1 MGRRTETTEYLKE
14 CIANALI
21 QLMNA
26 APIEKIRIQ
35 EITELA
41 GVGRMTWFRYFDS
54 KTDAL
59 VFKLQQLWKE
69 WIAGH
74 PCSGRIG
81 SYEHALWFFSF
92 WYSIRPLLSLLYRQ
106 NQYDVLLRVFLLY
119 ASIVE
124 GDLRREQYH
133 EMFFAYGMLGIVIK
147 WTAAGFRETPEKL
160 TALLPN
166 KMMLEIINR
175 IACSASFDMISS

>member
-1 MGRRTETTEYLKE
+1 MGRRNETTEYLKE

-54 KTDAL
+54 KADAL

-69 WIAGH
+69 WIGGH

-92 WYSIRPLLSLLYRQ
+92 WYSIRPLLLLLYQQ
-106 NQYDVLLRVFLLY
+106 NQYDVLLRVFLQY
-119 ASIVE
+119 ASTVE

-133 EMFFAYGMLGIVIK
+133 EMFFAYGMLGIVIN
-147 WTAAGFRETPEKL
+147 WTATGFQETPEKL
-160 TALLPN
+160 AALLPN

-175 IACSASFDMISS
+175 IAGSASIDMT

>member
-1 MGRRTETTEYLKE
+1 MGRRTETTQYLKGR
-14 CIANALI
+14 IANALI
-21 QLMNA
+21 QLMDD
-26 APIEKIRIQ
+26 APIEKIRVQ

-41 GVGRMTWFRYFDS
+41 GVGRMTWFRYFGS

-69 WIAGH
+69 WIGEH

-133 EMFFAYGMLGIVIK
+133 EMFFAYGMLGIVIN
-147 WTAAGFRETPEKL
+147 WTATGFQETPEKL
-160 TALLPN
+160 AALLPN

-175 IACSASFDMISS
+175 IACSASFDMI

>member
-1 MGRRTETTEYLKE
+1 MGRRTETTEHLKE

-21 QLMNA
+21 QLMNDT
-26 APIEKIRIQ
+26 PIEKIRIQ
-35 EITELA
+35 EITGSA

-54 KTDAL
+54 KSDAL

-69 WIAGH
+69 WIGEH

-81 SYEHALWFFSF
+81 SQEHALWFFSF

-133 EMFFAYGMLGIVIK
+133 EMFFAYGMLGVVIE
-147 WTAAGFRETPEKL
+147 WTASGFRETPERL
-160 TALLPN
+160 AALLPN
-166 KMMLEIINR
+166 KMILEIINR
-175 IACSASFDMISS
+175 VACSTSFNMA

>member
-1 MGRRTETTEYLKE
+1 MGRRTETTQYLKMR
-14 CIANALI
+14 IADALI
-21 QLMNA
+21 QLMNDT
-26 APIEKIRIQ
+26 PVEKIRIQ

-69 WIAGH
+69 WIGGH

-92 WYSIRPLLSLLYRQ
+92 GYSIRPLLSLLCRQ
-106 NQYDVLLRVFLLY
+106 NQYDVLLRMFFLY

-124 GDLRREQYH
+124 DDFRREQYH
-133 EMFFAYGMLGIVIK
+133 EMFFAYGMLGIVIE
-147 WTAAGFRETPEKL
+147 WAAAGFQETPEKL
-160 TALLPN
+160 AALCVPVDTKPDTLH
-166 KMMLEIINR
+166 R
-175 IACSASFDMISS
+175 H